1 MLLIQNARILG
12 HNGVEDILI
21 SDEGKYL
28 KIAPKIDASE
38 YPGAKVIDAKEM
50 MAAPT
55 FVNTHMHFDKAYTS
69 LRGREDSTETLEDSI
84 RIMHDRIRNYTV
96 EDVRAR
102 ATRAIRECVM
112 YGTTKLRTNVDIS
125 NLDPKL
131 VALQGVLEAKEATKD
146 ICDLQV
152 IAFPQEGIFCNKGT
166 EKLM

>member
-1 MLLIQNARILG
+1 M
-12 HNGVEDILI
+12 EDILI

-112 YGTTKLRTNVDIS
+112 YGTTKLRTNVGHQQPRS
-125 NLDPKL
+125 QARRP
-131 VALQGVLEAKEATKD
+131 AGRARGPRRPPRTSAT
-146 ICDLQV
+146 CR
-152 IAFPQEGIFCNKGT
+152 
-166 EKLM
+166 